1 MLPAGR
7 LRHRV
12 ELQAKSVTRDAMGGE
27 VVTWTKQSSAAA
39 DGLWAARVEA
49 LSGKALMAAQQA
61 QSEVTARILMRN
73 NPAVQADWRVLHG
86 SAVYAIHAIIP
97 DADGVSMNLQC
108 AKGLLDG

>member
-1 MLPAGR
+1 MLAAGR
-7 LRHRV
+7 LIHRV

-27 VVTWTKQSSAAA
+27 VVTWVKQASQAA

-49 LSGKALMAAQQA
+49 LSGRALIAAQQA
-61 QSEVTARILMRN
+61 QSEVTARLLMRH

-86 SAVYAIHAIIP
+86 TDVYAIHAIIP
-97 DADGVSMNLQC
+97 DADGVGMNLQC